1 MQLINSLGER
11 SNSTDRLQ
19 VALEDIANNIQIQ
32 SDFCILHPDYEPW
45 ELTSE
50 QVLCLQRLPA
60 EIQQKYLNMQLRNF
74 IYGVYYSGNIKA
86 IALEGLP
93 SSEYLE
99 NDAGDGLDPELYANL
114 HKSNCGQGYFD
125 PGWNV
130 LREESN
136 GLLAV
141 QKNELTIHVDRKQ
154 MQLAEQSAH
163 VGLRV
168 SLPMPSNL
176 VTTGCYLAVG
186 NAGLHNY
193 NLDNPPQI
201 VDIYF
206 NFSPAGAIAV
216 MKSLTQQLNAMLIP
230 FSFRAPYNINDYNRY
245 DSGTL
250 HIERHNYQAIWQV
263 LQNIYAESKSHF
275 QTDVPLFTKPL
286 APGIGLA
293 EEPNTKF
300 IASENFGANRCR
312 IVANGLQ
319 SAWQQ
324 GDNSKEGKLACIM
337 KHFCEMKV
345 DLKYAYLNANQDIY
359 PSLN

>member
-1 MQLINSLGER
+1 MQLINSLEER
-11 SNSTDRLQ
+11 SNSIDRLE
-19 VALEDIANNIQIQ
+19 VALEDIISNIQIK
-32 SDFCILHPDYEPW
+32 SDFSILHPDYHPW
-45 ELTSE
+45 EFAADK
-50 QVLCLQRLPA
+50 VVCLQRLPA

-86 IALEGLP
+86 IALFGLP

-99 NDAGDGLDPELYANL
+99 NNAGGGLDPELYANL
-114 HKSNCGQGYFD
+114 HESNCGQGYFD
-125 PGWNV
+125 PGWDV

-154 MQLAEQSAH
+154 LRLAEQS
-163 VGLRV
+163 VNIGSSI

-176 VTTGCYLAVG
+176 VTKGCYLAVG
-186 NAGLHNY
+186 NAGLCNY
-193 NLDNPPQI
+193 NSDTPQM

-216 MKSLTQQLNAMLIP
+216 MKSLTQQLNAMNIM
-230 FSFRAPYNINDYNRY
+230 FSFRVPYNINDYNRY
-245 DSGTL
+245 DSGIL
-250 HIERHNYQAIWQV
+250 HIERHNSQAIWQV
-263 LQNIYAESKSHF
+263 LQNIYTESKSHF

-293 EEPNTKF
+293 EEPNAKF
-300 IASENFGANRCR
+300 VASENFGANRCR
-312 IVANGLQ
+312 MVANGLQ

-324 GDNSKEGKLACIM
+324 GDDSKEGKLACII
-337 KHFCEMKV
+337 KHFSEMKV
-345 DLKYAYLNANQDIY
+345 DLKYPYLNANQDIY
-359 PSLN
+359 PILN